1 MRAYNCL
8 LFLAAGMVLGA
19 GECVACPHE
28 HVSVHMYVCMLVCS
42 ANARMYVYV
51 STTVA
56 HHCCV
61 VLIAHQC
68 Q

>member
-61 VLIAHQC
+61 VY
-68 Q
+68 